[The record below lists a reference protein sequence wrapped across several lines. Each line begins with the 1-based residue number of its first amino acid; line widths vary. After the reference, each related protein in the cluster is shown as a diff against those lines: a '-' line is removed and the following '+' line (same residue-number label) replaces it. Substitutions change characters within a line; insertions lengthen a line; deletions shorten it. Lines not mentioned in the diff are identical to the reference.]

1 MGKLISIFFLL
12 IIGVSN
18 AQQYQ
23 EAVSIRMDLNQ
34 NIELKTGDS
43 LGAKGAALAW
53 LSENYNKD
61 ENVISLSLISKLI
74 SAKATHFR
82 YQLIVNGLPIYGG
95 QIKIKLENKSN
106 TVLSISASNFWFRL
120 VQKPFANSSDYVLIE
135 ESLIPVVRKNSN
147 SQSDYINTTKFI
159 NRQGEVIE
167 EINNNSNKSDTTA
180 TVQVFYP
187 EPITS
192 IEKPYGIPYTDNN
205 DAINPQ
211 LLAEHFLKEMPLTFR
226 NDSFRLENEY
236 FKLNEHSLPTE
247 PVWTGITDS
256 IIYNRSDEFFEQIN
270 IFYHLSNFRQ
280 HLDSL
285 GYSSLGKKQLNI
297 DAHGFSGADASAY
310 TSSFNPPRLTFGQ
323 GGVDDGEDP
332 GIIIHEYVHG
342 LSDFA
347 APKSNLGIER
357 IAIDEG
363 ICDYFSIS
371 YNRNISSH
379 RYTDIFKWDGH
390 NEFWGGRKINPA
402 QHYPED
408 INGTSHMAGGLFT
421 VILVDLSNKIGRNN
435 TDKLALDVMY
445 DFMPKL
451 TFPDLSK
458 LLMQSEKSLFKGK
471 YKRDVCDVLWNHGLI
486 VECFVGIEEMNNRTT
501 ELLVLNSDSFSKKE
515 GDLKIIIPN
524 KMSVKFKIIN
534 ISGQTIQ
541 EGKSELGHLRIS
553 PTNLNSGVYFILFPE
568 NRFKGVKVILY

>member
-12 IIGVSN
+12 IIGVLK
-18 AQQYQ
+18 AQQYP
-23 EAVSIRMDLNQ
+23 AAKSLKMDLNQ
-34 NIELKTGDS
+34 NTTLIQVDS
-43 LGAKGAALAW
+43 IDVKRIAMNW
-53 LSENYNKD
+53 LSENRYKN
-61 ENVISLSLISKLI
+61 ENNINLSLISKLT

-82 YQLIVNGLPIYGG
+82 YQLIVEGLPIYGG
-95 QIKIKLENKSN
+95 QIKVKIENKSN
-106 TVLSISASNFWFRL
+106 TIISVLASNFWFQT
-120 VQKPFANSSDYVLIE
+120 VQKPFENSSDYVLIE
-135 ESLIPVVRKNSN
+135 ESLIPVIKEKNISN
-147 SQSDYINTTKFI
+147 SDYINTSKFI
-159 NRQGEVIE
+159 NRQGEIIE
-167 EINNNSNKSDTTA
+167 EINHNRNKSDTTA
-180 TVQVFYP
+180 MVQVFYP
-187 EPITS
+187 DPITS
-192 IEKPYGIPYTDNN
+192 SKKIYGVPYVDNN
-205 DAINPQ
+205 DSINPQ
-211 LLAEHFLKEMPLTFR
+211 LLAEHFLKKMPLAFR
-226 NDSFRLENEY
+226 DDSFRLENEY
-236 FKLNEHSLPTE
+236 FKLNEHSLPKQS
-247 PVWTGITDS
+247 VWAGTSDS

-285 GYSSLGKKQLNI
+285 GYSSLGKNQINI
-297 DAHGFSGADASAY
+297 DAHGFEGADASAY
-310 TSSFNPPRLTFGQ
+310 TSNFNPPRLTFGE

-332 GIIIHEYVHG
+332 GIIVHEYVHA

-347 APKSNLGIER
+347 APQSNLGIER

-371 YNRNISSH
+371 YNRNISIH
-379 RYTDIFKWDGH
+379 RYTDIFKWDAH

-421 VILVDLSNKIGRNN
+421 VVLVDLSNKIGRNN

-451 TFPDLSK
+451 TFPDLAM
-458 LLMQSEKSLFKGK
+458 LLVQSEKSLFKEK
-471 YKRDVCDVLWNHGLI
+471 YKRDVCDILWNHGLL

-501 ELLVLNSDSFSKKE
+501 ELLVLNSDGFSKKE

-534 ISGQTIQ
+534 TSGQTIQ
-541 EGKSELGHLRIS
+541 EGKSELGHLILS

-568 NRFKGVKVILY
+568 NRFKSVKVILY